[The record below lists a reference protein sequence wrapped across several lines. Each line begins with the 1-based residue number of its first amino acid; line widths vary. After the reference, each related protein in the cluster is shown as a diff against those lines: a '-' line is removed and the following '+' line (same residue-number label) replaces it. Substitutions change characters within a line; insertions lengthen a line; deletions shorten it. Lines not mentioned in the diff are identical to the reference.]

1 MDKKSLMTIVPK
13 YFAMKKFRSFV
24 RQLSGWGFR
33 RIRRQGADYGCY
45 YHECFL
51 RGIPLLTW
59 LMRRTRPNE
68 GNPTIVVQSIEE
80 EPNFYDMRHLHPL
93 PLPPPLCH
101 SSMRPDVVTK
111 SAEVVGNY
119 LSAKEYGLSR
129 RASAPTFSA
138 SSSLADSKSCPTA
151 LLRLHSYEQRD
162 FVQHHHLVPRVLAEE
177 FIPKRAPTTSSV
189 PLSVSHPHSTFSDFI
204 ESNSALPSDQGF
216 SPQSS
221 MVEGM
226 RMRQRE
232 IYQSSSYRI
241 ENEIGA
247 QNNKYIG
254 TEPNTQLPSGKG
266 SPLVYCSSVAAEAA
280 AAAALSSPTF
290 QNPTFQNLL
299 QPTRTFNV
307 RCPFDYE
314 RKLSFSEK
322 HYAMTSSAS
331 VYQTNRFSET
341 QFPTAKTSA
350 QEDQTIMQF
359 CQICDTEPVDSQN
372 L

>member
-80 EPNFYDMRHLHPL
+80 EPNFYDM
-93 PLPPPLCH
+93 PLPPSLCH
-101 SSMRPDVVTK
+101 SSDVAAK
-111 SAEVVGNY
+111 STEVVGNY
-119 LSAKEYGLSR
+119 LSAKEHGLSR
-129 RASAPTFSA
+129 RASAPTFSG

-162 FVQHHHLVPRVLAEE
+162 FVQHHHSLPRGLAEE
-177 FIPKRAPTTSSV
+177 FIPKRASTTSSV

-221 MVEGM
+221 MVDGM

-280 AAAALSSPTF
+280 AAAAAALSS
-290 QNPTFQNLL
+290 PTFQNLL
-299 QPTRTFNV
+299 QPTRAFNV

-314 RKLSFSEK
+314 RKLSFSENT
-322 HYAMTSSAS
+322 M
-331 VYQTNRFSET
+331 R
-341 QFPTAKTSA
+341 
-350 QEDQTIMQF
+350 
-359 CQICDTEPVDSQN
+359 
-372 L
+372 